1 MERFDISHFLDR
13 IHKTFHIN
21 VTNDWT
27 LFNKPVHFCVYEY
40 KRNPR
45 KGQTCAVK
53 IKEGEYCSK
62 HKKEAKAVKEEAKK
76 IKVAKDINEV
86 KDVVKNV
93 KESKEIIKEVKEEAK
108 KIKVDKD
115 IKDVKEVAKDVK
127 ESKEIV
133 KDVKEVKEVKNLFVL
148 LNKKINRYVH
158 EETRLVFFSKDNKI
172 VYGKL
177 SVLED
182 KVVHL
187 NDKDIDLCKR
197 YQFRYDETLIETTTP
212 SY

>member
-13 IHKTFHIN
+13 IHKTFHVN

-62 HKKEAKAVKEEAKK
+62 HKKEAKAVKE
-76 IKVAKDINEV
+76 D
-86 KDVVKNV
+86 KN
-93 KESKEIIKEVKEEAK
+93 IKEVKEDKEVK
-108 KIKVDKD
+108 KIKVYKD
-115 IKDVKEVAKDVK
+115 IKEVAKDVK
-127 ESKEIV
+127 ESKE
-133 KDVKEVKEVKNLFVL
+133 VKEAKEVKEVKEVKAVKEVKNLFVL

-197 YQFRYDETLIETTTP
+197 YQFRYDETLIETMSP

>member
-13 IHKTFHIN
+13 IHKTFHVN

-62 HKKEAKAVKEEAKK
+62 HKKEAKAVKE
-76 IKVAKDINEV
+76 D
-86 KDVVKNV
+86 KN
-93 KESKEIIKEVKEEAK
+93 IKEVKEDKEVK
-108 KIKVDKD
+108 NIKVDKD
-115 IKDVKEVAKDVK
+115 IKEVAKDVK
-127 ESKEIV
+127 ESKEA
-133 KDVKEVKEVKNLFVL
+133 KEVKEVKEVKAVKEVKNLFVL

-197 YQFRYDETLIETTTP
+197 YQFRYDETLIETMSP

>member
-13 IHKTFHIN
+13 IHKTFHVN

-62 HKKEAKAVKEEAKK
+62 HKKEAKAVKE
-76 IKVAKDINEV
+76 D
-86 KDVVKNV
+86 KN
-93 KESKEIIKEVKEEAK
+93 IKEVKEDKEVK
-108 KIKVDKD
+108 NIKVDKD
-115 IKDVKEVAKDVK
+115 IKEVAKDVK
-127 ESKEIV
+127 ESKEA
-133 KDVKEVKEVKNLFVL
+133 KEVKEVKEVKAVKEVKNLFVL

-197 YQFRYDETLIETTTP
+197 YQFRYDETLIETMIP

>member
-13 IHKTFHIN
+13 IHKTFHVN

-62 HKKEAKAVKEEAKK
+62 HKKEAKAVKE
-76 IKVAKDINEV
+76 D
-86 KDVVKNV
+86 KN
-93 KESKEIIKEVKEEAK
+93 IKEVKEDKEVK
-108 KIKVDKD
+108 NIKVDKD
-115 IKDVKEVAKDVK
+115 IKEVAKDVK
-127 ESKEIV
+127 ESKE
-133 KDVKEVKEVKNLFVL
+133 VKEAKEVKEVKEVKAVKEVKNLFVL

-197 YQFRYDETLIETTTP
+197 YQFRYDETLIETMSP